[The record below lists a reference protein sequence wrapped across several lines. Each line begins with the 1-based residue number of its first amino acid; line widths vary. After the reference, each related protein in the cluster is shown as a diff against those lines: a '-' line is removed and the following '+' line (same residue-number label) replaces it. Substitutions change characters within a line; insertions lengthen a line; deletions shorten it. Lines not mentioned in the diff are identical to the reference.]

1 MQNLNSMD
9 KRMKEEFIEMLKE
22 ARGTPQEWAV
32 IMEMVELLDDDDEFE
47 RMAQVYK
54 GVSEYGG
61 QFLTEK
67 EAYKIVDAFENY
79 DGSRGPKWQPQVLF
93 SAVESLG
100 GKRAE
105 MGKYN
110 CWALYAVM
118 NMKHSD
124 EGGVLKNYAQGE
136 EYAKMCYMLAVAQ
149 LMDRDKRF
157 HVRRYF
163 GLDK

>member
-1 MQNLNSMD
+1 MD
-9 KRMKEEFIEMLKE
+9 KKMKQEFIEMLKE
-22 ARGTPQEWAV
+22 ARGTPQEWAI
-32 IMEMVELLDDDDEFE
+32 IMEMVDMLEDDEEFE
-47 RMAQVYK
+47 HLAKVHK
-54 GVSEYGG
+54 GIAEYNG

-105 MGKYN
+105 PGKYN
-110 CWALYAVM
+110 CWALYVQM

-124 EGGVLKNYAQGE
+124 EGGVLSMYAQGE
-136 EYAKMCYMLAVAQ
+136 EYAKVCYMLAVAA
-149 LMDRDKRF
+149 LNDRDHRF
-157 HVRRYF
+157 KVREYF
-163 GLDK
+163 DL

>member
-1 MQNLNSMD
+1 MD
-9 KRMKEEFIEMLKE
+9 KTTKQEFIDMLKD

-32 IMEMVELLDDDDEFE
+32 IMEMVELLDDDEEFE
-47 RMAQVYK
+47 HLAQVHK
-54 GVSEYGG
+54 GMAEYNG

-67 EAYKIVDAFENY
+67 EAYKIVDSFENY

-110 CWALYAVM
+110 CWALYAYM
-118 NMKHSD
+118 NMMHSD
-124 EGGVLKNYAQGE
+124 YGGVLKNYAQGE
-136 EYAKMCYMLAVAQ
+136 EYAKLCYMLAVAD
-149 LMDRDKRF
+149 LTDRDSKHTIRQ
-157 HVRRYF
+157 YF
-163 GLDK
+163 KLAH